1 MQWDRWLEAGNDEI
15 DDVAGLATLH
25 RHYHVYA
32 QSGDASILIGVGLAD
47 IHFQR
52 PPRGGDTEKWVIT
65 RWDDHIDPPRA
76 KTRSRT
82 SPSAPA
88 ASRPCDE
95 SYPPPRDRGPAG
107 HSDPQLALPGCWNPF
122 NPLES
127 TQTAFTEPAPV
138 PDTPTELMNLFE
150 WCWEHRDPY
159 RYAEI
164 FTEDFQYVFAVADT
178 EGNSQPDRS
187 YNRTDEIDS
196 ARHLFIGGKVGVE
209 PARRIT
215 LDFDSDI
222 LPLPDNRPNKSAT
235 THREILIGVV
245 LTIET
250 DAENFR
256 IKSIV
261 RFFVVRGDEALIHD
275 LGFLPDSSA
284 GTSSAGRTK
293 HPRLRPGRGEPRGA
307 RRAPRGA
314 ERGVPARALDRG
326 LRRASGGCRPRRR
339 GDLGLHQTPLPL
351 IDLAAARPGGAPQR
365 VGVRSG
371 PRWRAASGR
380 LYCGRFEP
388 QVARIARP
396 APLPRRDEWLRKAP
410 TPRKS

>member
-1 MQWDRWLEAGNDEI
+1 MKATLRLAI
-15 DDVAGLATLH
+15 AALLATP
-25 RHYHVYA
+25 
-32 QSGDASILIGVGLAD
+32 IL
-47 IHFQR
+47 
-52 PPRGGDTEKWVIT
+52 
-65 RWDDHIDPPRA
+65 
-76 KTRSRT
+76 
-82 SPSAPA
+82 
-88 ASRPCDE
+88 
-95 SYPPPRDRGPAG
+95 
-107 HSDPQLALPGCWNPF
+107 LALPGCWNPF

-275 LGFLPDSSA
+275 LGFLPDSKRWYIERWQDE
-284 GTSSAGRTK
+284 T
-293 HPRLRPGRGEPRGA
+293 PPGYG
-307 RRAPRGA
+307 
-314 ERGVPARALDRG
+314 
-326 LRRASGGCRPRRR
+326 
-339 GDLGLHQTPLPL
+339 
-351 IDLAAARPGGAPQR
+351 LAAASPEARAALHGALNAAFPRARSTAVSAARAEGAVPGGEVTWGFIKR
-365 VGVRSG
+365 
-371 PRWRAASGR
+371 
-380 LYCGRFEP
+380 RF
-388 QVARIARP
+388 R
-396 APLPRRDEWLRKAP
+396 
-410 TPRKS
+410 